1 MGNWRRSALGEKV
14 RELGRKGELEVREGE
29 LEGRGAVREDK
40 WRRMEQEGRRAG
52 WELKREEAGRE
63 NSLLIAGKEGTIG
76 KLGGR

>member
-1 MGNWRRSALGEKV
+1 MDRRGARWVKD
-14 RELGRKGELEVREGE
+14 GE
-29 LEGRGAVREDK
+29 LEGKCVGRKGKRAGEERGTGGEDK

-52 WELKREEAGRE
+52 WELKKEEAGRE